1 MSQLTPTQITILTA
15 AAKRPDGN
23 IEPMPDNINAGIKPR
38 VIQGLL
44 TRELIITNENGH
56 AIAPLGYQAIGLEP
70 EPNTIN
76 AEAGVNLREGTKQA
90 RMIALLQR
98 PEGASIEDICQE
110 TGWQKHTVRGV
121 FSNTLKK
128 RLGLTLTSYKNEGQL
143 RHYRIQQEAAQ

>member
-44 TRELIITNENGH
+44 KRELIITNKKGH

-70 EPNTIN
+70 GPNTTN

-90 RMIALLQR
+90 RMITLLQR

-143 RHYRIQQEAAQ
+143 RHYRIQQEVTQ

>member
-70 EPNTIN
+70 EPNTTN

>member
-44 TRELIITNENGH
+44 TRELIIANENGH

-70 EPNTIN
+70 EPKTTN
-76 AEAGVNLREGTKQA
+76 AEARANLREGTKQA
-90 RMIALLQR
+90 RMIALLES

-128 RLGLTLTSYKNEGQL
+128 RLGLTLTSYKNEGQP
-143 RHYRIQQEAAQ
+143 RHYRIQQEVAP